1 MKTGDIMFNIV
12 FILVVLF
19 LIIGVFVAMWKL
31 SKWLVV
37 PIQIIL
43 FILLI
48 TMAFKVF
55 VTKENVEMLNKELG
69 NSKIVQ
75 VETKALSGALDAF
88 TSDKKE
94 ESGSEA
100 KSDISS
106 AEDTAKP
113 SAPAEETKQENEQQE
128 NASAQNDDIK
138 KEEQAK

>member
-1 MKTGDIMFNIV
+1 MFNIV

-75 VETKALSGALDAF
+75 VETKALAGALDAF
-88 TSDKKE
+88 TSDKKDE
-94 ESGSEA
+94 NGAETKDDA
-100 KSDISS
+100 KTA
-106 AEDTAKP
+106 AETEKP
-113 SAPAEETKQENEQQE
+113 SASAEESKPAAEQQE
-128 NASAQNDDIK
+128 NASAKTDDVQ

>member
-1 MKTGDIMFNIV
+1 MFNIV
-12 FILVVLF
+12 FLLVVLF

-55 VTKENVEMLNKELG
+55 VTKENVELLNKELG

-75 VETKALSGALDAF
+75 VETKALAGALDAF
-88 TSDKKE
+88 TSDKKDDN
-94 ESGSEA
+94 A
-100 KSDISS
+100 SDK
-106 AEDTAKP
+106 T
-113 SAPAEETKQENEQQE
+113 AEETGKTSVP
-128 NASAQNDDIK
+128 AFWRIK
-138 KEEQAK
+138 SKTCNTDCKI